1 MAILGD
7 SIKRAHRLIRLCISA
22 FTIFA
27 MFFLNCSISAF
38 AAEDPSEELNVQVIE
53 EALSE
58 VENVEVPEQTE
69 EATAEPDVDASF
81 YWYDGTQHFQITEAD
96 KLWIA
101 KVVHVESGYEP
112 YEGKV
117 AVASV
122 VLNRWA
128 CTDDY
133 AHFDNTSIQSVCT
146 QKGQFADISKAKPSE
161 EDLLAVEDACK
172 GLDPTVTEAFPNGA
186 YYFYNPE
193 HTSWKNLQ
201 ARKDVASIVIGHH
214 TFHSWFS
221 KDAALHSETV

>member
-1 MAILGD
+1 MVATGD
-7 SIKRAHRLIRLCISA
+7 SKKRAHRLIRLCISA
-22 FTIFA
+22 FTGFVI
-27 MFFLNCSISAF
+27 FFLNCSIPAF

-58 VENVEVPEQTE
+58 VENVEVPVNTE

-81 YWYDGTQHFQITEAD
+81 YWYDDTQHFQVTEAD

-128 CTDDY
+128 CTDAY
-133 AHFDNTSIQSVCT
+133 AHFDNSSIEAVCK
-146 QKGQFADISKAKPSE
+146 QKGQFADISRAKPSE
-161 EDLLAVEDACK
+161 EDLLAVEDACN
-172 GLDPTVTEAFPNGA
+172 GMDPTVTEAFPNGA
-186 YYFYNPE
+186 YYFYNPN

-201 ARKDVASIVIGHH
+201 ARKDVASIVIGNH
-214 TFHSWFS
+214 TFHSWFR
-221 KDAALHSETV
+221 KDAALHSATL